1 MSSAEIAKARE
12 RQWKALTVQEKVGC
26 RRQSGGKLGNITDQM
41 THRDF
46 AACQTSNNK
55 IMESVLDIK
64 YVSLVTRVES
74 IYRTTKERNQHQ
86 PKLWYM
92 YTQIPK
98 RLSPRY
104 DANMSNEKCKA
115 LGNQVASQS
124 YAVIIGLES
133 EKDRVQPRINAIPCQ
148 SI

>member
-1 MSSAEIAKARE
+1 MWDADD
-12 RQWKALTVQEKVGC
+12 KVGEVEH
-26 RRQSGGKLGNITDQM
+26 RGSDDASRFRSMPDIKLQNQEIGFIY
-41 THRDF
+41 
-46 AACQTSNNK
+46 
-55 IMESVLDIK
+55 K

-104 DANMSNEKCKA
+104 DANMSNEKCKT

-133 EKDRVQPRINAIPCQ
+133 EKDRVQPCINAIPCQ
-148 SI
+148 SIGFLCKEKRQLLSSRNRNSSLTG